1 MVAQADSRLYLIFL
15 GAPGAGK
22 GTQTV
27 LLSQTLGIPR
37 ISSGDLFREN
47 IKNQTPLGR
56 QAKAYIDRGELVPDE
71 VTVGMVMHRIAE
83 DDCARGALFDG
94 FPRTIPQAEALE
106 AALREQGKSLR
117 AVVDLLVDHEI
128 LLERL
133 SGRWMCRRCGAS
145 YHLAFH
151 PPKVEGRCDTC
162 PGELYQRDDDRAET
176 VEHRLLV
183 YYRQTAPLQEFY
195 RQRGLLIQVNG
206 EQAIELVQE
215 EILRVLGVSQPVE
228 YEEFG

>member
-1 MVAQADSRLYLIFL
+1 MVAGADSRLYLIFL

-22 GTQTV
+22 GTQTAM
-27 LLSQTLGIPR
+27 LSQALGIPR

-56 QAKAYIDRGELVPDE
+56 QAKAYIDRGELVPDA
-71 VTVGMVMHRIAE
+71 VTVGMVIHRIAE
-83 DDCARGALFDG
+83 DDCVRGALFDG

-106 AALREQGKSLR
+106 AALAEQGKTLG
-117 AVVDLLVDHEI
+117 AVVDLVVDHEI

-133 SGRWMCRRCGAS
+133 SGRWMCRGCGAS
-145 YHLAFH
+145 YHLSFH

-162 PGELYQRDDDRAET
+162 STGLYQREDDRADT

-195 RQRGLLIQVNG
+195 RQRGLLYQVNG
-206 EQAIELVQE
+206 EQAIEAVQE
-215 EILRVLGVSQPVE
+215 AVLRVLGVSQPAE
-228 YEEFG
+228 YAGFG

>member
-1 MVAQADSRLYLIFL
+1 MVARAVSPLYLIFL

-22 GTQTV
+22 GTQTA
-27 LLSQTLGIPR
+27 LLSQALGILR

-83 DDCARGALFDG
+83 DDCVRGALFDG

-106 AALREQGKSLR
+106 AALAEQGKTLG
-117 AVVDLLVDHEI
+117 AVVDLVVDHEI

-133 SGRWMCRRCGAS
+133 SGRWMCRGCGAS

-151 PPKVEGRCDTC
+151 PPKTEGKCDTC
-162 PGELYQRDDDRAET
+162 SAELYQREDDRADT
-176 VEHRLLV
+176 IEHRLLV
-183 YYRQTAPLQEFY
+183 YYRQTAPLQDFY
-195 RQRGLLIQVNG
+195 RQRGLLYQVNG
-206 EQAIELVQE
+206 EQAIEAVQE
-215 EILRVLGVSQPVE
+215 AVLRVLGVSQPAE
-228 YEEFG
+228 YAGFG